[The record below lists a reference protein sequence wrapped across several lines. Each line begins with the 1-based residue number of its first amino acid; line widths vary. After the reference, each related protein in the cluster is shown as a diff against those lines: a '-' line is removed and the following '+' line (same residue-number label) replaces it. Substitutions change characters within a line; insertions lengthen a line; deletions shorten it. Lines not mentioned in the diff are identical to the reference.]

1 VLLFTI
7 LVAMTTTLL
16 AGIVPAVQGSRLR
29 AADQLRERAGP
40 SGSPGGR
47 RLRNGLVVGEIALS
61 FVLLIGTGL
70 MIRSFI
76 ELQRVDPGFDAQGLL
91 TFELNLPFARY
102 PDADSRNRMYLE
114 FQDRLSELPG
124 VAQVS
129 GVTPLPLAGEPFHG
143 RYTSDAAP
151 DENSEFAQ
159 AHYRLILPG
168 YFEAMHTELLAG
180 RHLNRDDEI
189 NARPYVVVDE
199 LLAKKAWPGEDAIG
213 RQVWV
218 RLGQEMTSFEVAGVV
233 RHQAQ
238 DSLIE
243 APREIIYFPNGAAG
257 ALGGV
262 TDWVVRTEVEPLSIV
277 PQVKRELAGMDAGLP
292 LAKVRPMGDYVAD
305 TMARTRFAL
314 QLIAAFGAA
323 ALAIAAIGLYAVI
336 HHAVQQRCAE
346 VGVRMS
352 FGARSEDI
360 FRLFLRYGL
369 VLALFGVSAGMI
381 AAVALSRIISGLLV
395 GVTAQDPPTYA
406 VTALLFVLIAA
417 AASLVPAW
425 RAARIEPMR
434 VLREA

>member
-1 VLLFTI
+1 
-7 LVAMTTTLL
+7 
-16 AGIVPAVQGSRLR
+16 
-29 AADQLRERAGP
+29 
-40 SGSPGGR
+40 
-47 RLRNGLVVGEIALS
+47 
-61 FVLLIGTGL
+61 
-70 MIRSFI
+70 
-76 ELQRVDPGFDAQGLL
+76 
-91 TFELNLPFARY
+91 
-102 PDADSRNRMYLE
+102 
-114 FQDRLSELPG
+114 
-124 VAQVS
+124 
-129 GVTPLPLAGEPFHG
+129 
-143 RYTSDAAP
+143 
-151 DENSEFAQ
+151 
-159 AHYRLILPG
+159 
-168 YFEAMHTELLAG
+168 
-180 RHLNRDDEI
+180 
-189 NARPYVVVDE
+189 
-199 LLAKKAWPGEDAIG
+199 
-213 RQVWV
+213 
-218 RLGQEMTSFEVAGVV
+218 
-233 RHQAQ
+233 
-238 DSLIE
+238 
-243 APREIIYFPNGAAG
+243 
-257 ALGGV
+257 LGGV

-395 GVTAQDPPTYA
+395 GVSAQDPPTYA
-406 VTALLFVLIAA
+406 LTALLFVLIAA